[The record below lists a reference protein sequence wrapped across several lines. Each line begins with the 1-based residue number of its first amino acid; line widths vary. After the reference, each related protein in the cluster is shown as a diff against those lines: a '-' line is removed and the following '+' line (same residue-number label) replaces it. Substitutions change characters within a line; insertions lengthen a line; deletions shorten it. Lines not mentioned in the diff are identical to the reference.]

1 MGCMGLGDSGKGP
14 HRWTVGLD
22 ESRQILHRALEKG
35 INFFDTAAAYQGGT
49 SEQYVGKILGQLV
62 PRQDVV
68 VATKFLPRGKE
79 EIAAGISGQEHIA
92 QAWSAVCSIWAWT
105 MWIC

>member
-1 MGCMGLGDSGKGP
+1 MEKIRLGQSDLMVSRLCLGCMGLGDSGKGP

-49 SEQYVGKILGQLV
+49 SEQYVGKILGQLS
-62 PRQDVV
+62 PGR
-68 VATKFLPRGKE
+68 T
-79 EIAAGISGQEHIA
+79 
-92 QAWSAVCSIWAWT
+92 W
-105 MWIC
+105 